1 MTRSI
6 TIYNDLLNEV
16 DESNT
21 LLSKHLINSADLQ
34 KAANFMKM
42 VSSTAG
48 TVATGAAVVGAAPV
62 AVGAVAV
69 NEVAGMVAALFNA
82 IYYIRQRMWLD
93 AIASVTLAI
102 PIINKAFVT
111 KKVNKTILGKVFK
124 NLKPQKNIV
133 QQMID
138 LLVKSKNLDKASG
151 DTLKTGVNAAST
163 QDLNTL
169 SKISS
174 EPVENIRIYFSNVS
188 GDVVPAATQT
198 PTPTPTALAEVRK
211 SRKIIKIVR
220 G

>member
-16 DESNT
+16 DGSNT

-151 DTLKTGVNAAST
+151 DTLKVGVNAAST

>member
-1 MTRSI
+1 MKRSI

-16 DESNT
+16 DGSNT

-62 AVGAVAV
+62 AVGAAAV

-102 PIINKAFVT
+102 PVINKAFPV
-111 KKVNKTILGKVFK
+111 KKVNKKILGKVFK
-124 NLKPQKNIV
+124 NLKTQKDTV
-133 QQMID
+133 HQMID

-151 DTLKTGVNAAST
+151 DTLKMGVNAVST

-174 EPVENIRIYFSNVS
+174 EPVETIRTYFA
-188 GDVVPAATQT
+188 GLGGEAIPATTQT
-198 PTPTPTALAEVRK
+198 PGVAPTALAEGRK
-211 SRKIIKIVR
+211 NRKIIKIIR

>member
-16 DESNT
+16 DGSNT
-21 LLSKHLINSADLQ
+21 LLSKHLINSEDLQ

-62 AVGAVAV
+62 AVGAAAV

-138 LLVKSKNLDKASG
+138 LLVKSKRK
-151 DTLKTGVNAAST
+151 
-163 QDLNTL
+163 
-169 SKISS
+169 KI
-174 EPVENIRIYFSNVS
+174 
-188 GDVVPAATQT
+188 
-198 PTPTPTALAEVRK
+198 
-211 SRKIIKIVR
+211 
-220 G
+220 